1 MKFDLSLYLVTD
13 RSLLRGKDLLWTVEQ
28 AVLGGVSIV
37 QLREKDTSSK
47 EFYQLALSLKKI
59 LDRYKIPLIIND
71 RLDIALAVDAS
82 GVHLG
87 QSDLP
92 CSTAR
97 QLLGKDKIIGLSI
110 ENSAQCQELQASS
123 IDYIGYSPVFA
134 TATKD
139 DTASPL
145 GLQGVAQ
152 IATQVDLPGVAIGG
166 IDAHNAGDVI
176 KAGAKGI
183 AVVSAIIASDD
194 PQTAARELRQRVEA
208 AKL

>member
-134 TATKD
+134 TTTKD

>member
-1 MKFDLSLYLVTD
+1 MSLDLSLYLVTD
-13 RSLLRGKDLLWTVEQ
+13 SSLLKGKDLLWTVEQ
-28 AVLGGVSIV
+28 AVLGGVSVV
-37 QLREKDTSSK
+37 QLREKNASSQH
-47 EFYQLALSLKKI
+47 FYLLARQLKKI
-59 LDRYKIPLIIND
+59 LDCHNIPLIIND

-92 CSTAR
+92 YAVAR
-97 QLLGKDKIIGLSI
+97 TLLGKNKIVGLSI
-110 ENSAQCQELQASS
+110 ENFSQCQNLPTSQ

-134 TATKD
+134 TATKA
-139 DTASPL
+139 DTAQPL
-145 GLQGVAQ
+145 GLQGVEQ

-166 IDAHNAGDVI
+166 IDAQNAKSVI

-183 AVVSAIIASDD
+183 AVVSAIISSDD
-194 PQTAARELRQRVEA
+194 PQTKARQLRQAVDD